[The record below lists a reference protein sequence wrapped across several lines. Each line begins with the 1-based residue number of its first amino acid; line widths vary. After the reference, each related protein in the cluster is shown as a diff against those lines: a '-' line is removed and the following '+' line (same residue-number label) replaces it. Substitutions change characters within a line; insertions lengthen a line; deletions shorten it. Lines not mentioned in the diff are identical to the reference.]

1 MRQQMLFLILI
12 LFLIVIEENMLKLDF
27 QIVEQI
33 LLDFIKTIQREPKQ
47 ALVSVLMDIIAQ
59 LLLDRI
65 EWKSLSTLA
74 LRELD
79 LLE

>member
-1 MRQQMLFLILI
+1 MLFLILI